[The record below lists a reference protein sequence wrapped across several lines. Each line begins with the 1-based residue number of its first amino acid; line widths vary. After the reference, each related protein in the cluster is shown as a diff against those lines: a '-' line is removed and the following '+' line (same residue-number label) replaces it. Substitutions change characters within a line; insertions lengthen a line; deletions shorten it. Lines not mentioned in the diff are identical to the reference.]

1 MGYVLERAE
10 AIAPLTIEHG
20 NVRWAG
26 RSDPEPDAPILR
38 FECTLADGEEV
49 GDLVARY
56 PMPATLIAELAERFV
71 DVSLDVGALR
81 WRRALVAARL
91 ARGEQLVE
99 IGQGET
105 TVRVPGPI
113 RDARV
118 TRDGTLLVTT
128 GGGATI
134 DGRVVLP
141 PPETDQFMM
150 AVPRPHDPAC
160 AQHVAVSRVYG
171 SNELEVRAFD
181 RASGEHVGSYSGVA
195 PGGFPAAFTVANGGW
210 WFHEH
215 DSQLFVGRHRD
226 PFTIET
232 WMQWAIVAR
241 WLFVR
246 SGNVWQWHALDR
258 DQEPRTIRLEEHT
271 PTLVVVGNVLWIGA
285 AQGLFRAEAGEDPER
300 VFEGRVDG
308 VAVDGAHAWLGS
320 LEEIIALDLP
330 SCGVRWRTKLAHGA
344 WTITRIAAGVVAA
357 GHDVATVLDDTGQI
371 LVVLEPGA
379 PFGLKVLADG
389 TAAIS
394 VGEYVAIVAPDG
406 VVYRPPPLPYDG
418 SICDATIDRFV
429 FGPLHRDSRLRPDAY
444 YALDRTGAIT
454 ARLPFENPSAVK
466 LVGCSDTHVFVRLDG
481 AIVQWDARGVAA
493 TGLTAAPPPRR
504 DAERGRV
511 SRAGPIRDPRMD
523 TPCHGVEV
531 THDTLLIDGVYGGST
546 GEYLTQAPFR
556 VSDGAIA
563 TFYRCD
569 LREGDAYGEV
579 VSRGATA
586 ILVACRVPANV
597 TWTASPDGHLVMIDC
612 VAG

>member
-1 MGYVLERAE
+1 MRATATE
-10 AIAPLTIEHG
+10 PLTIEG
-20 NVRWAG
+20 GVVRWSG

-56 PMPATLIAELAERFV
+56 PMPATLIAALAERFV

-81 WRRALVAARL
+81 WRRALAAARL
-91 ARGEQLVE
+91 ARGEQLAE

-105 TVRVPGPI
+105 TVRLPGPI
-113 RDARV
+113 RDVRV
-118 TRDGTLLVTT
+118 TRDGKLLVTS

-141 PPETDQFMM
+141 PPAAEQFMM

-160 AQHVAVSRVYG
+160 AQHVAMSRVYG
-171 SNELEVRAFD
+171 TNELEVRAFD
-181 RASGEHVGSYSGVA
+181 RASGEPLGSYSGIA
-195 PGGFPAAFTVANGGW
+195 PGGFPDAFTVAKGGW
-210 WFHEH
+210 WFHEE
-215 DSQLFVGRHRD
+215 DSQLFVGGD
-226 PFTIET
+226 GEPFTIKT
-232 WMQWAIVAR
+232 WMQWAIVER

-246 SGNVWQWHALDR
+246 SSKVWQWHALDR
-258 DQEPRTIRLEEHT
+258 DHEPRSTELEEST
-271 PTLVVVGNVLWIGA
+271 PTLVAVGDVLWIGT
-285 AQGLFRAEAGEDPER
+285 AQGLFRAAAGEQPER

-308 VAVDGAHAWLGS
+308 VAVDGARMWLGS
-320 LEEIIALDLP
+320 LEELIAIDLP
-330 SCGVRWRTKLAHGA
+330 SCAVRWRTKLAHGA

-357 GHDVATVLDDTGQI
+357 GHDVATVLDDAGQI
-371 LVVLEPGA
+371 LVVLEPRA
-379 PFGLKVLADG
+379 PFGVKVLTDG

-406 VVYRPPPLPYDG
+406 VVYRPAPLPYDG
-418 SICDATIDRFV
+418 SICDATVDRFV
-429 FGPLHRDSRLRPDAY
+429 FGPLDRSSRLQPDAY

-454 ARLPFENPSAVK
+454 ARLPFENRSTTK
-466 LVGCSDTHVFVRLDG
+466 LVGCSDTHVFVQLDE
-481 AIVQWDARGVAA
+481 AVVQWDARGVAV
-493 TGLTAAPPPRR
+493 TGLTAAPPPRG
-504 DAERGRV
+504 DAQRGRV
-511 SRAGPIRDPRMD
+511 SCAGPIQDPRMD
-523 TPCHGVEV
+523 TPSHGVEV

-556 VSDGAIA
+556 VADGAIA

-579 VSRGATA
+579 VSRGGTA
-586 ILVACRVPANV
+586 ILVECRVPANV
-597 TWTASPDGHLVMIDC
+597 TWTASPSPDGHLVMIDC